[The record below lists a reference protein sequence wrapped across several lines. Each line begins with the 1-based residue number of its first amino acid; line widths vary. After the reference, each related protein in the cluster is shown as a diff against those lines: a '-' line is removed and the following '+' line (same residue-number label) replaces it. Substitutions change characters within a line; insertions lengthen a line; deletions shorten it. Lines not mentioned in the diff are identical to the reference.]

1 MSGFVQKLN
10 FFWMILFYSRN
21 KKIINFGIVID
32 MRKHVTRTEKY
43 KDYREEIKNSSLSFD
58 KENAPKKE
66 SKTISQ
72 VLKETKVSLTAKNQ
86 TQNKHFYDKK
96 EEKQL
101 EKSVY
106 DIYTSKRRWRR
117 FFYFIFVVVLI
128 AALIVLVLFLGNKY
142 LGFNLW

>member
-1 MSGFVQKLN
+1 
-10 FFWMILFYSRN
+10 
-21 KKIINFGIVID
+21 

-43 KDYREEIKNSSLSFD
+43 KEYREEIKNSSLSF
-58 KENAPKKE
+58 ENENVQKKE

-72 VLKETKVSLTAKNQ
+72 VLKDTKESLTQKNQ
-86 TQNKHFYDKK
+86 QPGNKHSYDKR

-106 DIYTSKRRWRR
+106 DIYTSKRRWKR

-128 AALIVLVLFLGNKY
+128 TALIVLFLFLGDKY
-142 LGFNLW
+142 LGFNVW

>member
-1 MSGFVQKLN
+1 MRVLRFNWRITCKFLIYKNV
-10 FFWMILFYSRN
+10 F
-21 KKIINFGIVID
+21 NFGIVID

-43 KDYREEIKNSSLSFD
+43 KEYREEIKNSSLSF
-58 KENAPKKE
+58 ENENVQKKE

-72 VLKETKVSLTAKNQ
+72 VLKETKESLTQKNQ
-86 TQNKHFYDKK
+86 QPGNKHSYDKR

-106 DIYTSKRRWRR
+106 DIYTSKRRWKR

-128 AALIVLVLFLGNKY
+128 TALIVLFLFLGDKY
-142 LGFNLW
+142 LGFNVW

>member
-1 MSGFVQKLN
+1 MRFLRFNGRITCKFLIYKNV
-10 FFWMILFYSRN
+10 F
-21 KKIINFGIVID
+21 NFGIVID

-43 KDYREEIKNSSLSFD
+43 KEYREEIKNSSLSF
-58 KENAPKKE
+58 ENKNVQKKE

-72 VLKETKVSLTAKNQ
+72 VLKETKESLTQKNQ
-86 TQNKHFYDKK
+86 QPGNKHSYDKR

-106 DIYTSKRRWRR
+106 DIYTSKRRWKR

-128 AALIVLVLFLGNKY
+128 TALIVLFLFLGDKY
-142 LGFNLW
+142 LGFNVW

>member
-1 MSGFVQKLN
+1 
-10 FFWMILFYSRN
+10 
-21 KKIINFGIVID
+21 

-43 KDYREEIKNSSLSFD
+43 KEYREEIKNSSLSF
-58 KENAPKKE
+58 ENKNVQKKE

-72 VLKETKVSLTAKNQ
+72 VLKETKESLTQKNQ
-86 TQNKHFYDKK
+86 QPGNKHSYDRR

-106 DIYTSKRRWRR
+106 DIYTSKRRWKR

-128 AALIVLVLFLGNKY
+128 TALIVLFLFLGDKY
-142 LGFNLW
+142 LGFNVWWKIIRLQLMVLALAVKAL